1 MNYFFIAAL
10 LLFTTASAAPTLLNR
25 DPNADATRPSL
36 ALDAQGRAVIAWVET
51 QNGVK
56 RTFVRRWG
64 GSGWGDMG
72 NFLNVNPRF
81 PAAYTSLALNA
92 LGNPV
97 VAFTEKN
104 TEQRGKVFG
113 SGKLYVK
120 QFDGRGWT
128 QIGPSP
134 SKSENTVSDTATLRL
149 DTKGYPV
156 VAWHEIPPDFN
167 ADLFYMSRWNGSRW
181 VTVDWGTL
189 NVDISSGS
197 RSRTFILRG
206 DEPILVYSKQLYI
219 SGAGGYF
226 NFQIYVGQWAGS
238 YWRPMG
244 ITGRSERGEG
254 SLNQSRDNWAGA
266 GNLALDSLR
275 NPVVAYNETSTGFN
289 IYVQRWNGTSW
300 LGYSSAV
307 NEDSGLGY
315 RPQIKMD
322 AQDNPVVAWLE
333 NSGALQ
339 MRVARWDGAGWA
351 AYPVLN
357 QNLKADVESFSLA
370 LDKDGNPVVA
380 WAEMVGKNHQIFVAR
395 WNGTA
400 WVELGK

>member
-1 MNYFFIAAL
+1 MKPALIL
-10 LLFTTASAAPTLLNR
+10 LLFLLSFALAGPTVLNLNP
-25 DPNADATRPSL
+25 DADATRPSL
-36 ALDAQGRAVIAWVET
+36 AVDPQGRVVVAWLET

-56 RTFVRRWG
+56 RVFVRRWG
-64 GSGWGDMG
+64 GSGWGNMG
-72 NFLNVNPRF
+72 GFLNVNPRF

-92 LGNPV
+92 SGNPV

-104 TEQRGKVFG
+104 PDQRGKVFG

-120 QFDGRGWT
+120 QFDGRAWA
-128 QIGPSP
+128 QVGPSP

-149 DTKGYPV
+149 DTKSLPV

-206 DEPILVYSKQLYI
+206 DEPILAYSKQLYL
-219 SGAGGYF
+219 SGEGYY
-226 NFQIYVGQWAGS
+226 NFQLYVGTWAGS

-244 ITGRSERGEG
+244 IQGRSERGEG

-266 GNLALDSLR
+266 GHLALDSLG
-275 NPVVAYNETSTGFN
+275 NPVVAYNETGGGFN
-289 IYVQRWNGTSW
+289 VFVQRWDGTSW
-300 LGYSSAV
+300 QGYGASV
-307 NEDSGLGY
+307 NGDSGLGY
-315 RPQIKMD
+315 RPQIRMD
-322 AQDNPVVAWLE
+322 AQDNPVVGWLE

-339 MRVARWDGAGWA
+339 MRVARWDGAQWVGL
-351 AYPVLN
+351 PVLN
-357 QNLKADVESFSLA
+357 RNPKADVESFSLA
-370 LDKDGNPVVA
+370 LDQGGNPVVA
-380 WAEMVGKNHQIFVAR
+380 WAEMTGKTHRIFVAR
-395 WNGTA
+395 WEGKA
-400 WVELGK
+400 WVGLGR